1 MNKYR
6 SKNKEPYY
14 LRSTLFTR
22 IGSDNEPKIG
32 PSTVVEY
39 VLSPRQIYVQI
50 FHLDL
55 V

>member
-14 LRSTLFTR
+14 LRFTLFTR
-22 IGSDNEPKIG
+22 WGSDNEPKIG

-39 VLSPRQIYVQI
+39 VFYRHNNNWIVI
-50 FHLDL
+50 NK
-55 V
+55 